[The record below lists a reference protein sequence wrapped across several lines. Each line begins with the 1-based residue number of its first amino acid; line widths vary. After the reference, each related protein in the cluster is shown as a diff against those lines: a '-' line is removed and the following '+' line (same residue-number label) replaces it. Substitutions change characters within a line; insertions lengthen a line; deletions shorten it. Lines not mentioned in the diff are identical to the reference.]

1 MKNIYNLF
9 FRPPFKYYE
18 KFDEKRHIKDQKP
31 VFLIFDNELNDSEK
45 PIKKFINFSNINNQ
59 ANINLI
65 QEQHYLNI
73 DKNLYLVTHQLMN
86 GKNIMEIEDLF
97 DKDVLNVRIN
107 NKSFNRDDD
116 ADREATF
123 GKAIFADYIAEH
135 YKEINFENFKPML
148 DIISTISNKEIDVHL

>member
-1 MKNIYNLF
+1 
-9 FRPPFKYYE
+9 
-18 KFDEKRHIKDQKP
+18 
-31 VFLIFDNELNDSEK
+31 
-45 PIKKFINFSNINNQ
+45 
-59 ANINLI
+59 
-65 QEQHYLNI
+65 
-73 DKNLYLVTHQLMN
+73 
-86 GKNIMEIEDLF
+86 MEIEDLF